1 MTDNQDL
8 GIHIPWMTHNFI
20 GAEKHKIMIDSG
32 TTQEDEPED
41 VRTVSGT
48 TPDDATIT
56 GITPLDVRTVSGT
69 TPGDVTITGTIPLD
83 VKIVYR
89 TTQEDERTI
98 SGTSPQT
105 VRTITETTRNEATTN
120 QNIESVQEKD
130 RRNRVRVSHPQLE
143 INTQNLIQGV
153 TTV

>member
-48 TPDDATIT
+48 TP
-56 GITPLDVRTVSGT
+56 
-69 TPGDVTITGTIPLD
+69 GDVTITGTIPLD
-83 VKIVYR
+83 VKTVYR
-89 TTQEDERTI
+89 TTQEDERTV

-120 QNIESVQEKD
+120 QNRESVQEKD
-130 RRNRVRVSHPQLE
+130 RRTRVRVSHAQLE
-143 INTQNLIQGV
+143 NNTQNLI
-153 TTV
+153 